1 MNALVWIVRII
12 VFVFLF
18 LLALNNTSVVTLR
31 FFMGYV
37 WQAPLILIVLVFFL
51 AGILLGMLALLP
63 RYARARKQVSTLSTQ
78 PPPPSNSNKSL
89 APDSRFRIWNR

>member
-78 PPPPSNSNKSL
+78 PPPSTSNKSL
-89 APDSRFRIWNR
+89 APDSRLRVWNR